1 MSQPQQTHE
10 EVTVP
15 EDTDMKSVT
24 ETAITDQQNNHRYQC
39 QFCETIYENEITARV
54 HITRSDDEIHQ
65 NHNGLMPDTEIDILG
80 KDGEVIDSVSRRPD
94 EITVDNFSADQ
105 LPSEY
110 PEHQRKILQIA
121 TQNPYEQEYTTL
133 EDLIVS
139 EFEELDLKIPS
150 YSTIRRVVKEFY
162 DPQSPDQAE
171 AEDLDDLTPK
181 QQAIIIAH
189 TLLPDEPKSTIA
201 DRVGCASSYPAQ
213 VFDRAPHVVQQ
224 LGQKNDGDI
233 VEAIQ
238 SELSEESIIEL
249 TSRELVA
256 DLPIEF
262 AAIDDRNSEDVVT
275 DSGDEDSNQQSLW
288 GSPIENE
295 TGLRGVPEPEPDQ
308 SKFDSE
314 EADSETQ
321 NSSQT
326 DEEVLD
332 AIADLHQELRF
343 LSDIFA
349 HAEPHQN
356 TNLVTAVAEQVEER
370 CESILRTHGDA

>member
-24 ETAITDQQNNHRYQC
+24 ETDITDQQNNHRYQC
-39 QFCETIYENEITARV
+39 PICDAIYENEITARV

-65 NHNGLMPDTEIDILG
+65 NHNGLMPETKIDTLSQ
-80 KDGEVIDSVSRRPD
+80 DGEVINSVSRQPD
-94 EITVDNFSADQ
+94 EITVENFSADQ

-110 PEHQRKILQIA
+110 PEHQRRILQIA
-121 TQNPYEQEYTTL
+121 THNPYEQEYTAL

-139 EFEELDLKIPS
+139 DFEEFDLKIPS
-150 YSTIRRVVKEFY
+150 YSTIRRAVKEFY
-162 DPQSPDQAE
+162 HPQSSDQAE
-171 AEDLDDLTPK
+171 TEALDDLTPK
-181 QQAIIIAH
+181 QQAIVIAH
-189 TLLPDEPKSTIA
+189 TLLPDEPKSAIA

-213 VFDRAPHVVQQ
+213 VYDRAPHIVQQ
-224 LGQKNDGDI
+224 LGQKDDGDI

-238 SELSEESIIEL
+238 SELSEESKIEL
-249 TSRELVA
+249 TTRELVD

-262 AAIDDRNSEDVVT
+262 EAIDDKRSEDIVT

-288 GSPIENE
+288 GSPIENQ

-308 SKFDSE
+308 PKFDSDD
-314 EADSETQ
+314 ADSETE
-321 NSSQT
+321 NPSQT
-326 DEEVLD
+326 DDEVLD
-332 AIADLHQELRF
+332 AVADLHQELRF

-356 TNLVTAVAEQVEER
+356 TDLVTAVTEQVEER
-370 CESILRTHGDA
+370 CESILRTHGDT